1 MKTKKKWAHVLCGVL
16 LLCAGRVYG
25 QATVLGNSGGPGDHL
40 GWDNLSTMP
49 LEVRHDGPYPIDW
62 YTNALHRM
70 RLYPANS
77 TTLNTFNVPRHGF
90 VGISQQPLFFS
101 SGPGPFSRLHLVD
114 SVDNNISTYAQDPG
128 YRPWMRNG
136 VTMTGN
142 GDQMYV
148 GHKYTYVDSTDYT
161 SGEVIDRS
169 DAVIEWSDKQRLR
182 QPRPTP
188 TCAAGVGRGNFDLMR
203 C

>member
-1 MKTKKKWAHVLCGVL
+1 MRTTRL
-16 LLCAGRVYG
+16 LGCL
-25 QATVLGNSGGPGDHL
+25 ATLTMTLHASPQVAWDTNGNNINATEWFGA
-40 GWDNLSTMP
+40 DNSSTIP
-49 LEVRHDGPYPIDW
+49 LEIRHNANQPIDW